1 MGEKPFVTIA
11 EKYFE
16 RFPSFNLRINDAI
29 KVKPSIVIVIPV
41 FNEPNIKPT
50 LDSLFFKQETY
61 NFQVEIILIVN
72 HSSNASKSVKKTN
85 YTTFDTLKEYATKH
99 NSSKISIHPFFVN
112 DLHPKHAGVG
122 WARKIGM
129 DIALRR
135 YKECKY
141 NGVIVGLDA
150 DSTVSENYLNEINK
164 FFKISNY
171 TAVSIYFE
179 HPIKGEEYDEVNY
192 NFISLYELHL
202 RYYKNALSFVGFP
215 YAFHTV
221 GSSFALTAKAY
232 ARQGGMNRR
241 KAGEDFYFINKLIK
255 GESFG
260 EINTAKVMP
269 SPRISTRVPFGTGRA
284 ILDAT
289 RGDKNLNITYDFKI
303 FMLLRTW
310 FDSVSRQNF
319 SYDDFPNIIKDF
331 INENDWLENH
341 NQILSNCR
349 THVTYMKKFCDKY
362 DAFWVLKF
370 IHFCRDGFF
379 NNSSLIENCQQLL
392 SEMKIK
398 CAPILEDQLELFRHL
413 DKKRGNRPSYK

>member
-16 RFPSFNLRINDAI
+16 RFPSFNLRINDAT
-29 KVKPSIVIVIPV
+29 KLKPSIVVVIPV

-99 NSSKISIHPFFVN
+99 NSLKISIHPFFVN
-112 DLHPKHAGVG
+112 DLDPKHAGVG

-150 DSTVSENYLNEINK
+150 DSTVSENYLNEINT
-164 FFKISNY
+164 FFKKSNCS
-171 TAVSIYFE
+171 AVSIHFE
-179 HPIKGEEYDEVNY
+179 HPLKGEGYSERHYHY
-192 NFISLYELHL
+192 IKLYELHL
-202 RYYKNALSFVGFP
+202 RYYKNALAFAGFP
-215 YAFHTV
+215 YAYHTV
-221 GSSFALTAKAY
+221 GSSFALTAAAY

-255 GESFG
+255 GEIFG
-260 EINTAKVMP
+260 EIIDAKVTP
-269 SPRISTRVPFGTGRA
+269 SSRISDRVPFGTGRA
-284 ILDAT
+284 LLEAFD
-289 RGDKNLNITYDFKI
+289 GVKNLELTYDFSI
-303 FMLLRTW
+303 FKCLKRW
-310 FDSVSRQNF
+310 IDNISCQNF
-319 SYDDFPNIIKDF
+319 DYDQFPEKVKKYIAK
-331 INENDWLENH
+331 NEWDNTHLEMLKNSASH
-341 NQILSNCR
+341 ELYLKR
-349 THVTYMKKFCDKY
+349 FFAKY

-370 IHFCRDGFF
+370 THYFRDNFTS
-379 NNSSLIENCQQLL
+379 NTDLLSNAQSLINQMNLKSLKNLDE
-392 SEMKIK
+392 
-398 CAPILEDQLELFRHL
+398 QLELFRIV
-413 DKKRGNRPSYK
+413 DQKKGPLAP